1 MLNDSDTIQDYK
13 NFVHEQNV
21 DNARVF
27 SIVTSIVCLLLL
39 IWNTGPITAIKY
51 NYILNYTN
59 ISALFFLIFL
69 SLWAGFKLEIN
80 KKKSER
86 FLIRTII
93 GAAFLFS
100 STLGYMDVVQ
110 GSGPT
115 AMAVGS
121 LLIAIFFSTGL
132 YALTSLILLNGVIFL
147 ILISTIDN
155 IEIMQYAIGII
166 AVILFS
172 IVAFIKTEKQRK
184 VIFDSTKKLD
194 EKIIDLNKALDV
206 KASFLGHMS
215 HELRTPLNAIIGFSE
230 MLRNTAYLP
239 EKRSK
244 IVEYAEFINSGG
256 NHLLALV
263 NDMLDH
269 NKITTGEMKLSYETV
284 DVIKLFN
291 SYVEELLPLSN
302 NRGQTIQILTDLTS
316 LEIQSDKRIFKQ
328 IFYNILSNAQ
338 KYSHQ
343 DTIIEVTVKE
353 PDPDNIELIV
363 QDQGKGM
370 SPELIS
376 QIEKSASSSEAH
388 YIANAE
394 GTGLGLIIVYQLTKL
409 LNGKIKFT
417 SELNSGTK
425 VKLTFPRQRP

>member
-409 LNGKIKFT
+409 LNGKIEFS
-417 SELNSGTK
+417 SELNSGTT
-425 VKLTFPRQRP
+425 VKLTFPRRKP